1 MRKYLESL
9 SELVSFEDGLLVY
22 SMWEGYK
29 KQPQMQDFL
38 AACVSK
44 GLSLCSLHTTGH
56 ADTET
61 IRKLIEHTKPTEIIP
76 IHTESPEWFLNF
88 QNTEEEN

>member
-29 KQPQMQDFL
+29 EQPQMQDFL

-56 ADTET
+56 ADAET
-61 IRKLIEHTKPTEIIP
+61 IRKLIEYTNPTEIIP
-76 IHTESPEWFLNF
+76 IHTEAPEWFLNF